1 MANPNVTAVSNS
13 ALNFM
18 STLQGE
24 QNTAFAG
31 NQAALNSLQSAWS
44 PILAGGAIPQGYS
57 PGLDS
62 MLQTQ
67 IRNNGAQAT
76 ANSENA
82 SQLQE
87 RQESGGN
94 NALPTGSQDAV
105 NAEIE
110 ATGQQGTAANLQQ
123 EKTAD
128 YQQGLSNLEGASQAE
143 LGIAGAES
151 ETGLAGGANAAGGLS
166 SAAGQAE
173 WQENQTSSPAA
184 ILGDIGAGAKDATAI
199 FG

>member
-1 MANPNVTAVSNS
+1 
-13 ALNFM
+13 
-18 STLQGE
+18 
-24 QNTAFAG
+24 
-31 NQAALNSLQSAWS
+31 
-44 PILAGGAIPQGYS
+44 
-57 PGLDS
+57 
-62 MLQTQ
+62 
-67 IRNNGAQAT
+67 
-76 ANSENA
+76 
-82 SQLQE
+82 
-87 RQESGGN
+87 
-94 NALPTGSQDAV
+94 
-105 NAEIE
+105 
-110 ATGQQGTAANLQQ
+110 LQQ

-184 ILGDIGAGAKDATAI
+184 ILGDIGAGASDAAKI